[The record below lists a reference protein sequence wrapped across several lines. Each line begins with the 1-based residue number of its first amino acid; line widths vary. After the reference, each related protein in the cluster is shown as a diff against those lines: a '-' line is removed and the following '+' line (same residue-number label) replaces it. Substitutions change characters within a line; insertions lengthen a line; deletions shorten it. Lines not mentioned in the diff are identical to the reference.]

1 MSRIDE
7 INAILDDLGG
17 GASYDQVEYALRDY
31 EKREVLD
38 VLVDRSL
45 SAAGGGSVTVTDGTT
60 TVEDVTTLELTGATV
75 SEGAVGTAEA
85 TLAVRTTRVALTDA
99 QIKALPTTPIELVPA
114 KGAGTTIFLIGALV
128 IIDTSAD
135 GYANFNAGAF
145 LMVTFAGEGSG
156 AAQSLLSGGQVED
169 LLSAFTRYSVML
181 GPYTTASAS
190 VTEPNPSFAPVLPSL
205 IDVGDMENKA
215 LQISANNQG
224 SGNFTGGNA
233 ANTGSVTVLYM
244 IVDL

>member
-38 VLVDRSL
+38 VLADRSL
-45 SAAGGGSVTVTDGTT
+45 SVSA
-60 TVEDVTTLELTGATV
+60 VETPVL
-75 SEGAVGTAEA
+75 S
-85 TLAVRTTRVALTDA
+85 TRVALTDA
-99 QIKALPTTPIELVPA
+99 QIKALPTTPIELVA
-114 KGAGTTIFLIGALV
+114 AQGAGTTIFLIGALV